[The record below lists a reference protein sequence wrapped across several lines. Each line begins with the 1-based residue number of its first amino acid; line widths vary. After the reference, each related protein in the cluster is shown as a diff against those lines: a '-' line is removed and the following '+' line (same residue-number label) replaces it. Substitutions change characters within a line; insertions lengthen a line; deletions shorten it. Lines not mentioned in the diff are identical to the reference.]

1 MTRFPSPAPGFQ
13 RSVAAPRSRAR
24 LGAIPGFALSALL
37 LAACAGPGPAVALGP
52 QTWIDAPL
60 DGAMLADAPYLVV
73 AHATHPDGLSALVLM
88 VDGEEEG
95 QVQVG
100 PDQAGQTL
108 VEGSWEWDPAGPG
121 FYTLESYALTSDGTV
136 GPSAVAHV
144 TVPAVEVTPTPTPT
158 PATAAPPTP
167 TPTPAALS
175 IGDPVPSADVF
186 FYGRN
191 ECGPKQ
197 ITIDVALMGG
207 DPADGPFNM
216 VMFFRLADP
225 DSDRRTEW
233 TALSMNPGGEGMF
246 SRTLMSQTDIPDFN
260 MFVLSW
266 LQVQFV
272 AEDGQGVEV
281 ARTTVFPMVA
291 QLSRCPR

>member
-1 MTRFPSPAPGFQ
+1 MWPSAPAPHLKAIFAF
-13 RSVAAPRSRAR
+13 VASG
-24 LGAIPGFALSALL
+24 LVLV
-37 LAACAGPGPAVALGP
+37 ACAGPTPAVALGP

-73 AHATHPDGLSALVLM
+73 AHATHPDGLSALVLL
-88 VDGEEEG
+88 VNGVEEG

-108 VEGSWEWDPAGPG
+108 VEGSWDWDPAGPG
-121 FYTLESYALTSDGTV
+121 FYLLEAYALAPDGAA
-136 GPSAVAHV
+136 GPSAVANV
-144 TVPAVEVTPTPTPT
+144 TVPRLEGTSTATPTATPTPT
-158 PATAAPPTP
+158 PAGVPTA
-167 TPTPAALS
+167 TPTPAAVS
-175 IGDPVPSADVF
+175 IGEPIPSADIF

-197 ITIDVALMGG
+197 ITIDVMLMAG

-225 DSDRRTEW
+225 DSDMRTDW
-233 TALSMNPGGEGMF
+233 TALSMNPAGEGMF

-281 ARTTVFPMVA
+281 ARTPVFPMVA